1 MLLVIIIQIFQIYFA
16 ISSKENELLL
26 IRKKILWVANTQLPY
41 IAEKEMFQQKLCQF
55 SQMVSLIFLCLA
67 ILLAIAHSKQSL
79 YKNDGGITYFDNS
92 QNIKIKDRT
101 MIRNNVYLIKIDCG
115 NILVIGSESP
125 WIEAILFEK
134 GAKHITVLDYG
145 KITSK
150 HPNITIL
157 SPDKLREKYLE
168 GIFRNEANEFDG
180 MISFSSVEHSGLG
193 R

>member
-1 MLLVIIIQIFQIYFA
+1 
-16 ISSKENELLL
+16 
-26 IRKKILWVANTQLPY
+26 
-41 IAEKEMFQQKLCQF
+41 MFQQKLCQF

-79 YKNDGGITYFDNS
+79 NKNDG
-92 QNIKIKDRT
+92 
-101 MIRNNVYLIKIDCG
+101 G

-168 GIFRNEANEFDG
+168 GIFRNEANKFDG

>member
-115 NILVIGSESP
+115 NICNTSYESE
-125 WIEAILFEK
+125 LTLHK
-134 GAKHITVLDYG
+134 G
-145 KITSK
+145 KIKSFESNTGK
-150 HPNITIL
+150 NKKERICIL
-157 SPDKLREKYLE
+157 YTN
-168 GIFRNEANEFDG
+168 GIYT
-180 MISFSSVEHSGLG
+180 
-193 R
+193 